1 MIKVNG
7 QAISWTG
14 KHKDLIGEFIMLIYE
29 MISSGNFTEEEIRI
43 AIDTAIECGEEIKK
57 EAKKSAFKVIK
68 EEEQ

>member
-1 MIKVNG
+1 
-7 QAISWTG
+7 
-14 KHKDLIGEFIMLIYE
+14 MLIYE

-43 AIDTAIECGEEIKK
+43 AIDTAIECGEEIEK